1 MDAAALIDC
10 SVPILD
16 ISAGLSV
23 DPLSGRE
30 LDHYLKGSPSPRYSL
45 SPFGLLLMDRR
56 VYVPEYRPERGNLHI
71 RGLQAK
77 HDHPTEVTSVTTK
90 HWSDY
95 VATTFGP
102 AYGRTARSSPY
113 SASCAP
119 ATKPLAIVLTACC
132 SLYRSRGAYGTL
144 SVWTLSSIY
153 PRLTVS
159 PLSWWLLTVCP
170 SNVLSFQLRTQLL
183 PRTLQ
188 MHSLPMCSQSMASLS
203 MCPPT
208 ADRNSPLTRLPL
220 SNAPTLHIR
229 SPPLSQRSGRAGQH
243 HLGTVPSFLLQL
255 RAGQLVHLPPTS

>member
-102 AYGRTARSSPY
+102 AYGRTRE
-113 SASCAP
+113 
-119 ATKPLAIVLTACC
+119 V
-132 SLYRSRGAYGTL
+132 
-144 SVWTLSSIY
+144 
-153 PRLTVS
+153 RLTVRPVRPQQNLS
-159 PLSWWLLTVCP
+159 PS
-170 SNVLSFQLRTQLL
+170 SLRLAAAFTG
-183 PRTLQ
+183 PGA
-188 MHSLPMCSQSMASLS
+188 PMELYQYGLC
-203 MCPPT
+203 
-208 ADRNSPLTRLPL
+208 
-220 SNAPTLHIR
+220 
-229 SPPLSQRSGRAGQH
+229 RAFTH
-243 HLGTVPSFLLQL
+243 V
-255 RAGQLVHLPPTS
+255 